1 MPTTKSRKDDSIVSN
16 NHKSKTKKL
25 FNKILH
31 PFGTHK
37 PAKQQ
42 GPLPPSN
49 IVTTNTTTTTT
60 TQQHS
65 PLTGRSTVQ
74 PQQLFTKDS
83 PHQTKTQKSASASND
98 HNIRLKTSWLSR
110 TRWFTKMS
118 NAAFAV
124 VDADESGEV
133 DEKELY
139 SGLLLIHLKLGCYAG
154 PAACR
159 PVDRQRV
166 RAVFQKMD
174 VDHSGT
180 LDRDEFREVMMVL
193 CSNIF
198 TRVLVQCTYYCILC
212 IYIYMYIVC
221 VYTHYLLSCL
231 GSMTLMIV
239 PLVAQYMLNA
249 LYLIHATFWNVVTDL
264 DEYSPVMDN
273 IELAIESA
281 RDAIASKLPRVLVA
295 TYHLIMKLLDKV
307 PTSVWNTV
315 PLTLLSCVLGCLA
328 VPYMIFKIDDY
339 FQEVAEKKKQH
350 VVQS

>member
-198 TRVLVQCTYYCILC
+198 TRVLVQW
-212 IYIYMYIVC
+212 
-221 VYTHYLLSCL
+221 
-231 GSMTLMIV
+231 SMTLMIV

-315 PLTLLSCVLGCLA
+315 PWTLLSCVLGWSGGSI
-328 VPYMIFKIDDY
+328 YYI
-339 FQEVAEKKKQH
+339 QN
-350 VVQS
+350 

>member
-198 TRVLVQCTYYCILC
+198 TRVLVQW
-212 IYIYMYIVC
+212 
-221 VYTHYLLSCL
+221 
-231 GSMTLMIV
+231 SMTLMIV

>member
-1 MPTTKSRKDDSIVSN
+1 
-16 NHKSKTKKL
+16 
-25 FNKILH
+25 
-31 PFGTHK
+31 
-37 PAKQQ
+37 
-42 GPLPPSN
+42 
-49 IVTTNTTTTTT
+49 
-60 TQQHS
+60 
-65 PLTGRSTVQ
+65 
-74 PQQLFTKDS
+74 
-83 PHQTKTQKSASASND
+83 
-98 HNIRLKTSWLSR
+98 
-110 TRWFTKMS
+110 MS

-198 TRVLVQCTYYCILC
+198 TRVLVQW
-212 IYIYMYIVC
+212 
-221 VYTHYLLSCL
+221 
-231 GSMTLMIV
+231 SMTLMIV